1 MRKLNDR
8 PESNEQTVTA
18 TKESEK
24 ARIRVRSQVRAGF
37 FGPN

>member
-1 MRKLNDR
+1 MRKSNDR
-8 PESNEQTVTA
+8 PESKDQTA
-18 TKESEK
+18 TVAQESEK

>member
-8 PESNEQTVTA
+8 PESKEQTA
-18 TKESEK
+18 TVAQESEK
-24 ARIRVRSQVRAGF
+24 PRIRVRSQVRAGF